1 MQSSKRVVIN
11 IGAQYIRSVINLCL
25 SLYSTRLVLGALGV
39 SDYGIYTLIAGTVS
53 LLSFIVNA
61 MVVTTQRYMS
71 FYAGKNDVSKLQF
84 VFNTSFF
91 LHVIIGVIA
100 VGIIEIVGLF
110 LFDGFLNIDPS
121 RIEAARSIYHLT
133 TIIIL
138 LSFIS
143 SPFRALLISH
153 ENIVYISIIDIID
166 GVLKLLIAIV
176 ITHSSFDK
184 LVLYVSLLCG
194 IQLFNFI
201 AFYIYDRHKYDEC
214 KTIKFKLFQK
224 DYVKELASFA
234 GWTIYSIGCI
244 TGRTQGVAIVVNKF
258 FGVVVNAAYG
268 LALQVNGAL
277 AFVSQS
283 LLNAMNPQIM
293 KAEGA
298 GNRQRMLRLSE
309 MESKFSFFLL
319 SILVIPCIVEMP
331 HLLNIWLGNVPEYAV
346 YFCRFVLLAT
356 LIDQLT
362 IGLGTANQ
370 AIGKIKVYSLIVNT
384 TKLLTVVVLVVA
396 LLMTDNVY
404 ATMWCYVIVEF
415 ICAIIRLVYMNI
427 TAGVSIRGFV
437 ERVFAKEVIPTLCV
451 VGLSCYVA
459 SVCNGQFGFVLTF
472 ISSIVVAVIT
482 IPLFGLCDDEKQI
495 INNLL
500 KKNVL

>member
-1 MQSSKRVVIN
+1 MQASKRVVIN

-53 LLSFIVNA
+53 LLSFVVNA

-71 FYAGKNDVSKLQF
+71 FYAGKNDVSKLKS

-91 LHVIIGVIA
+91 LHVFIGLFA

-110 LFDGFLNIDPS
+110 LFDGFLNIAPN
-121 RIEAARSIYHLT
+121 RIEVAKNIYHLT
-133 TIIIL
+133 TIIIF

-153 ENIVYISIIDIID
+153 ENIVYISMIDIID

-176 ITHSSFDK
+176 VTYSSLDK

-194 IQLFNFI
+194 IQLFNFV
-201 AFYIYDRHKYDEC
+201 AFYIYDKYKYDEC
-214 KTIKFKLFQK
+214 KTIKLKLFQK
-224 DYVKELASFA
+224 DYVKELLSFA

-244 TGRTQGVAIVVNKF
+244 TGRTQGLAIVVNKF
-258 FGVVVNAAYG
+258 FGVLVNAAFG

-293 KAEGA
+293 KAEGG
-298 GNRQRMLRLSE
+298 GNRPRMLRLSE
-309 MESKFSFFLL
+309 IESKFSFFLL

-331 HLLNIWLGNVPEYAV
+331 HLLNIWLGVVPEFAV

-370 AIGKIKVYSLIVNT
+370 AIGNIKVYSLFVNT
-384 TKLLTVVVLVVA
+384 TKLLTVIVLIVT
-396 LLMTDNVY
+396 LLINEDVY
-404 ATMWCYVIVEF
+404 VTMWCYVIVEF
-415 ICAIIRLVYMNI
+415 ICVIIRLVYMSV
-427 TAGVSIRGFV
+427 TAGVSVRGFV
-437 ERVFAKEVIPTLCV
+437 ERVFMKEVIPTLCIV
-451 VGLSCYVA
+451 AISCCVA
-459 SVCNGQFGFVLTF
+459 KVSNGQFSFILTF
-472 ISSIVVAVIT
+472 ISSIVVAIIT

-495 INNLL
+495 VNRLL
-500 KKNVL
+500 KKNIL